1 MKLSE
6 WPHRILLARLA
17 SKLKGDWRSE
27 PMQILSFSRQNW
39 MCCEPSVVARK
50 LFRGETLLSHLPESA
65 HDLFGHLDLGSAIVF
80 GRSLCRIEVV
90 DVHRAKFEVE
100 VQIFALPGVND
111 VQR

>member
-50 LFRGETLLSHLPESA
+50 FFRGETLLRHKHESA
-65 HDLFGHLDLGSAIVF
+65 HDLVGHLALSSATVF
-80 GRSLCRIEVV
+80 RLALFRFQHVELPRS
-90 DVHRAKFEVE
+90 KFTC
-100 VQIFALPGVND
+100 
-111 VQR
+111 